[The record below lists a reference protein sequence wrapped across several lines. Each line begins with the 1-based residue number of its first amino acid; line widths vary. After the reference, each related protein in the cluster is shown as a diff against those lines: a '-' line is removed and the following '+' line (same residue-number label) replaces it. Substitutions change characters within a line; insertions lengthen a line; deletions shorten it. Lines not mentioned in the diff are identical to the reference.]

1 MKRDK
6 RMIFSIIW
14 LIAGAA
20 LIALAFAG
28 KVDEFWNSFGFAL
41 AIVGALQLLRFH
53 RFQKNPAY
61 REKMEIAESD
71 ERNHFIR
78 NKAWAWAGYIFVLT
92 MAVAV
97 IVFRLM
103 GYDQL
108 SFFAS
113 MTVCLMLVLY
123 WGAYMILQRKY

>member
-14 LIAGAA
+14 LIIGAI

-53 RFQKNPAY
+53 RFQKNPVY
-61 REKMEIAESD
+61 RERVEIAESD

-78 NKAWAWAGYIFVLT
+78 SQAWAWSGYVYILT

-97 IVFRLM
+97 IVFRVI
-103 GYDQL
+103 GKDEL

-113 MTVCLMLVLY
+113 MACCLMLVLY
-123 WGAYMILQRKY
+123 WGAYMILKRKY